1 METIK
6 QFIEQFIQAEF
17 DCKRTEYIGTFSDEE
32 FNALQ
37 VNLFSFFHSRDSIY
51 SEERGIAEENLKYF
65 SEEDLKKFEKN
76 STDAIPRTL
85 FQIKQYENP
94 VLGDALKRIVTG
106 NDLYVCYVSY
116 PSKGGRDLYFSSIF
130 YVAETNEGQKIIYE
144 KSFNSDTGVW
154 YHPVD
159 MDTVMVI
166 DEGKLIAVEK
176 YQAPEEATSLED
188 YNNK

>member
-1 METIK
+1 MENIK
-6 QFIEQFIQAEF
+6 QFIEQFIQAEYQF
-17 DCKRTEYIGTFSDEE
+17 TRMKYDILISDEDCQTQAESNNNFYHTNNAPNDRRTGRE
-32 FNALQ
+32 FRNDEKKAFA
-37 VNLFSFFHSRDSIY
+37 VTNK
-51 SEERGIAEENLKYF
+51 ER
-65 SEEDLKKFEKN
+65 
-76 STDAIPRTL
+76 AIPRTL

-106 NDLYVCYVSY
+106 KDLYACYVSY

-166 DEGKLIAVEK
+166 DEGKLISVEK
-176 YQAPEEATSLED
+176 YLAPEEETSLAD
-188 YNNK
+188 YNKE